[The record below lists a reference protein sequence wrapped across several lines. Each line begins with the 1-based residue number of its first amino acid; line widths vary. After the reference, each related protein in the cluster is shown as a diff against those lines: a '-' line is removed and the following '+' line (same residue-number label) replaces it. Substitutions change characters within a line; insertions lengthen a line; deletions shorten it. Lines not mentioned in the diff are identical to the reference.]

1 MPNVWAITTCTNN
14 AGRTRRSISFHTF
27 PRKGDIREQWIA
39 ACKRADDFNPDTSR
53 ICSEHFVAE
62 DYIRDLKA
70 ELLGYTPKKKILKD
84 DAVPHRNLPEL
95 LQSQIIPVT
104 GTEVG
109 SPRQLSD

>member
-1 MPNVWAITTCTNN
+1 MPNVCTITTSTNN
-14 AGRTRRSISFHTF
+14 AGRTGRLLSFHIF
-27 PRKGDIREQWIA
+27 PRKGDIRKQWIV

-70 ELLGYTPKKKILKD
+70 ELLGYTPKKNFLKD
-84 DAVPHRNLPEL
+84 DAVPHSNLPEL